1 MKLKL
6 HKRKF
11 KDGYEKIYMEEISRK
26 EFKKSVLRKFQ
37 KKQSVAV
44 FAPKYFG
51 KSTFLHS
58 LHDEL
63 AKAGE
68 TTVFLKL
75 ECIFSPED
83 LFEAMRR
90 EIQRIFDISF
100 NSFQNDIAATEQL
113 KDVFIAFGRLAEEA
127 KRTIYFFIDEF
138 DEIEKIQSSK
148 LELNSVFND
157 SWMPFSDVI
166 FCLSIKNSFGI
177 DIFRNPK
184 SSLYGF
190 AEVLNLPKL
199 SNIETASYLV
209 TEFNEADL
217 NIDHALIGEIIRR
230 TNNLP
235 FYVKSVCRELIL
247 SRRGQEVTE
256 ADLNAAIDEVYRRE
270 KIVFMLQLKFLRGK
284 KHGSAILLK
293 VVKGE
298 NPYDLVNET
307 GVVKSNIAAWLSILE
322 KENLIYKN
330 KVGKAK
336 FTLFD
341 PFLRRYILEIYNVE
355 EK

>member
-1 MKLKL
+1 MKPRL

-11 KDGYEKIYMEEISRK
+11 KNGYEKIYMEEISRK
-26 EFKKSVLRKFQ
+26 EFKKSVLKKFRE
-37 KKQSVAV
+37 KQSVAV

-90 EIQRIFDISF
+90 EIQRIFNISF
-100 NSFQNDIAATEQL
+100 NSFQNDVAATEQL
-113 KDVFIAFGRLAEEA
+113 KDVFIALGRLAEEA

-148 LELNSVFND
+148 LELNNVFSD
-157 SWMPFSDVI
+157 SWMPFPDVI

-177 DIFRNPK
+177 DMFRNPK

-209 TEFNEADL
+209 AEFSEASL

-322 KENLIYKN
+322 KENLIYKS
-330 KVGKAK
+330 KAGKAK
-336 FTLFD
+336 FTFFD

>member
-1 MKLKL
+1 M
-6 HKRKF
+6 
-11 KDGYEKIYMEEISRK
+11 
-26 EFKKSVLRKFQ
+26 
-37 KKQSVAV
+37 
-44 FAPKYFG
+44 
-51 KSTFLHS
+51 
-58 LHDEL
+58 
-63 AKAGE
+63 
-68 TTVFLKL
+68 
-75 ECIFSPED
+75 
-83 LFEAMRR
+83 
-90 EIQRIFDISF
+90 
-100 NSFQNDIAATEQL
+100 
-113 KDVFIAFGRLAEEA
+113 
-127 KRTIYFFIDEF
+127 
-138 DEIEKIQSSK
+138 
-148 LELNSVFND
+148 
-157 SWMPFSDVI
+157 
-166 FCLSIKNSFGI
+166 
-177 DIFRNPK
+177 FRSPK
-184 SSLYGF
+184 SFLYGF

-284 KHGSAILLK
+284 KYGSAILLK

-307 GVVKSNIAAWLSILE
+307 GVVKSNVAAWLSILE
-322 KENLIYKN
+322 KENLIYKS
-330 KVGKAK
+330 KAGKAK

-341 PFLRRYILEIYNVE
+341 PF
-355 EK
+355 